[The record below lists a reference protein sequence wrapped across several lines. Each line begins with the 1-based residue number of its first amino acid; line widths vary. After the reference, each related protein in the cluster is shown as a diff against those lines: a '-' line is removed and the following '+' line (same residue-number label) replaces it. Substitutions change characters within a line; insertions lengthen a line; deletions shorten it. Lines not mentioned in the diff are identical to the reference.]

1 MKLRNL
7 PLMTYGGLP
16 NWPPVW
22 VETGGQSQRSFRAEM
37 GTLKEVRMTD
47 SLSDKFFLV
56 IEHEGATYIGCLAFT
71 SRAFCWLMHKLL
83 QSYIDY
89 PIESIG
95 NLDLDIGGTSKDSV
109 VPFLSGQQIKSAS
122 SRKR

>member
-1 MKLRNL
+1 
-7 PLMTYGGLP
+7 
-16 NWPPVW
+16 
-22 VETGGQSQRSFRAEM
+22 M

-109 VPFLSGQQIKSAS
+109 VPFLPGQQIKSAS